1 MAPKNNNTVIQCK
14 VTKNNSTV
22 IQCKVDFRRLIMLY
36 SGVSVGSKFNF
47 RTRVQSEMNFE
58 PSTDFDETTSDS
70 VVCDATR
77 MSSSYYL

>member
-1 MAPKNNNTVIQCK
+1 
-14 VTKNNSTV
+14 
-22 IQCKVDFRRLIMLY
+22 MLY

-58 PSTDFDETTSDS
+58 PCSDFDETTSDS
-70 VVCDATR
+70 VVSDATR